1 MKTRK
6 NYIPESPHSNI
17 MAQENHSFSTNS
29 PSIFRTMAIV
39 TAALMMLVTSGIAF
53 ADELKTTGDKIK
65 LTDIYKNDSSMRKV
79 EVDGDEY
86 WVPTPSSSERKLKKA
101 AGNSCCQVTL
111 EVTQNDEISHVDI
124 RCIKRRRP
132 AKPKRPRWIK

>member
-1 MKTRK
+1 MKYLK
-6 NYIPESPHSNI
+6 HYIPKSPQSNI

-29 PSIFRTMAIV
+29 PSIFRTLAIV
-39 TAALMMLVTSGIAF
+39 TATLMILVASGIAL

-65 LTDIYKNDSSMRKV
+65 LTDIYKNGGSMRKV

-101 AGNSCCQVTL
+101 VGNSCCQVTL

-132 AKPKRPRWIK
+132 AKPKQPRWIK